1 MLFKKYAVL
10 IALFLAQATY
20 AETSV
25 NLFQRGNH
33 GQPEFQ
39 ETLLD
44 RQVKNVVS
52 QKLDTSC
59 GGAALSMLFHQKAI
73 NKSVSEEDVI
83 RFIIQKR
90 GHEFDSVN
98 FDDMMEF
105 ANQNDTDSLAQFLS
119 FDEMKTKLIEDKIPF
134 IVRIKGMNADKV
146 NSEEAKYQYHFVVVK
161 GIANDLVSISDPM
174 PNIGNVQYS
183 KDEFLNMI
191 DTKNGKGKV
200 FFLLPKSKSD
210 LKHNHL
216 EQPQYYPFKNRI
228 PHFIR
233 F

>member
-1 MLFKKYAVL
+1 M
-10 IALFLAQATY
+10 ALFLVQAAY
-20 AETSV
+20 AEIPT

-146 NSEEAKYQYHFVVVK
+146 KSEEAKYQYHFVVVK

-191 DTKNGKGKV
+191 DTQNGKGKV

-210 LKHNHL
+210 LNYNHL